1 MIDSP
6 NQQATGRRIGWIWL
20 LALAGLGGSLLFRL
34 VFLGDAR
41 FAGDEAWLYTMA
53 RNTAEFDMF
62 PFYGTHVT
70 GSAVNVPGGTYHLLM
85 AVPLLFTDSPMGPM
99 VLTVVLGVLGL
110 ALGWRVFHREYGTM
124 AALAV
129 LALALFN
136 PFSVLFGD
144 RHWNPN
150 ILIPLGF
157 LWIFLVIR
165 AFRGEGRRT
174 WMWLTALLVVAPQI
188 HLSCTHLTLL
198 TVAAVAV
205 TRPARLPWRHVLVG
219 FFIGFLT
226 YGPYLVW
233 DGLADFKNTRALLT
247 HVAGSAASPWE
258 AARAV
263 YYQVL
268 YGAGDYTYVI
278 AKGNWFPMTE
288 WGFYGG
294 KGWSLMKDFLGL
306 PGPSGYLWAGFLVVA
321 VALSAGGHLAL
332 LGDQAVRL
340 ARMGRQAALKDP
352 LATLCLL
359 NLPLLA
365 GTLLLARK
373 AFYPHYSIVL
383 FPLALVPAAW
393 LISRLSGRALRWV
406 LVPVVLGIAV
416 THGVLTSRVYQ
427 RDEAPVSYSVQRE
440 AAAVIMEDA
449 RGARVA
455 VGFRVPRTRIG
466 GYPMRVLASEY
477 LGGRIHESS
486 KSRIRYTIV
495 PPHHAMADRAVK
507 VWEVGSMW
515 LVKTIR

>member
-1 MIDSP
+1 MIDSDTP
-6 NQQATGRRIGWIWL
+6 RAGGPRSGWVPL
-20 LALAGLGGSLLFRL
+20 LVLAALASTLLFRL

-53 RNTAEFDMF
+53 RNTADFDMF

-70 GSAVNVPGGTYHLLM
+70 GSAVNVPGGTYHLVM

-110 ALGWRVFHREYGTM
+110 ALGWRVFRDEYGAM

-136 PFSVLFGD
+136 PFNVLFGD

-157 LWIFLVIR
+157 LWLFLVVR
-165 AFRGEGRRT
+165 ALRGEGRWT
-174 WMWLTALLVVAPQI
+174 FAWLTALLVIAPQI

-198 TVAAVAV
+198 TAAAIVVA
-205 TRPARLPWRHVLVG
+205 RPRGIPWRQVG
-219 FFIGFLT
+219 AGFAIGFLT

-247 HVAGSAASPWE
+247 HVAASAASPWE

-294 KGWSLMKDFLGL
+294 KGGSLMGTFLDL
-306 PGPSGYLWAGFLVVA
+306 PGFWGWVMAGVLATSVT
-321 VALSAGGHLAL
+321 LTAGGHLTL
-332 LGDQAVRL
+332 LAVQATKLVR
-340 ARMGRQAALKDP
+340 RGREAASKDP
-352 LATLCLL
+352 LATLFLL

-365 GTLLLARK
+365 GTMLLARK
-373 AFYPHYSIVL
+373 PFYPHYSVVL
-383 FPLALVPAAW
+383 FSLALVPVAW
-393 LISRLSGRALRWV
+393 LVSRSRGRTWRWAF
-406 LVPVVLGIAV
+406 VPVILGIMA
-416 THGVLTSRVYQ
+416 THGVLTARVYQ

-449 RGARVA
+449 GSARVA
-455 VGFRVPRTRIG
+455 LGFRVPRTRIG

-495 PPHHAMADRAVK
+495 PPDHALAERAVK
-507 VWEVGSMW
+507 VWEVGTMW